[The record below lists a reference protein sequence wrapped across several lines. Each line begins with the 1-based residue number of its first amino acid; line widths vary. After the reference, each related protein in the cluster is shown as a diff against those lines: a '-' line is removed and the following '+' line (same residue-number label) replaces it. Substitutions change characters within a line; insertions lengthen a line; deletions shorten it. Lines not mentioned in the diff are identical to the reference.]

1 LKKAASGRPTPV
13 APVAAP
19 LLGDARQAQQA
30 NRADRLARIKA
41 SIEGG
46 SYRISSEA
54 IAGKFLERMA
64 DTRTKQ
70 FDQIKARTGRQA
82 PGCSKV

>member
-1 LKKAASGRPTPV
+1 LNKPASDRPTLVIPG
-13 APVAAP
+13 AAP
-19 LLGDARQAQQA
+19 PPGDALQAQQA
-30 NRADRLARIKA
+30 ARADRLARIKA

-54 IAGKFLERMA
+54 IAGKLLERMS

-70 FDQIKARTGRQA
+70 FDQTKARTGRQA